1 MSGTAIFEKLGILDK
16 ADAFEE
22 IGPADLSSHKPE
34 PEVLELQDIAADR
47 DTAAAAIYD
56 GPLPQMPPVQ
66 TQAARDALLEGYRT
80 VRQMT
85 EKLVE
90 PLTPEDQNLQS
101 MDDASPA
108 KWHRAHTTWFFET
121 FLLQPHQP
129 AYCVFDEHFNYLF
142 NSYYEAVGERH
153 PRPERGILSRPTADT
168 VTQYRRY
175 VDAAMEELIARI
187 DDAQLSQ
194 IAPLLALG
202 LAHEQQHQELIL
214 TDIKHAFWRNPV
226 SLAYQPAQG
235 FTRDM
240 PPPLDFVSFA
250 GGIVEIG
257 HDGHGFAFDNEGP
270 RHDVLLR
277 PYALADRLVTQG
289 EWLAFI
295 DAGGYTDSRW
305 WLASG
310 WDWRR
315 AQGIE
320 APLYWRRD
328 GARWSVF
335 TLHGRVALDAD
346 APAVHMSYYEADAY
360 ARWRAAH
367 DGLPCRLPTEAEWEH
382 AAQAHEAEAV
392 AQGHFVESGVLQPQ
406 AASPSSTQASRP
418 RQLFGDAWEWTA
430 SAYLPYPGY
439 RPWAGA
445 VGEYNGKFMINQ
457 MVLRGGSCATPRDHI
472 RASYRNFFP
481 TDARWQFSG
490 MRLARDL
497 D

>member
-1 MSGTAIFEKLGILDK
+1 MSSTAIFEKLGILDK
-16 ADAFEE
+16 ADTFEE
-22 IGPADLSSHKPE
+22 IGPADLSPQKPE
-34 PEVLELQDIAADR
+34 PDILELQDIAAGP

-56 GPLPQMPPVQ
+56 GPLPQMQPVQ
-66 TQAARDALLEGYRT
+66 NQAARDALLEGYRT

-129 AYCVFDEHFNYLF
+129 AYCVFDEHYNYLF

-187 DDAQLSQ
+187 DDAALGQ

-270 RHDVLLR
+270 RHRVLLNPYRIASR
-277 PYALADRLVTQG
+277 PISCG
-289 EWLAFI
+289 EYLLFME
-295 DAGGYTDSRW
+295 DGGYSQPEL
-305 WLASG
+305 WLSDG
-310 WDWRR
+310 WATVQREGW
-315 AQGIE
+315 Q
-320 APLYWRRD
+320 APLYWTRD
-328 GARWSVF
+328 AKKGGWQIF
-335 TLHGRVALDAD
+335 TLNGKRAID
-346 APAVHMSYYEADAY
+346 PAEPVCHVSFFEA
-360 ARWRAAH
+360 AAFATWA
-367 DGLPCRLPTEAEWEH
+367 GKRLPTEAEWEH
-382 AAQAHEAEAV
+382 AAQSGRCEFRGGFLDRAHPHPHPASAPP
-392 AQGHFVESGVLQPQ
+392 GRLQM
-406 AASPSSTQASRP
+406 
-418 RQLFGDAWEWTA
+418 FGEVWEWTR
-430 SAYLPYPGY
+430 SGYEPYPGFK
-439 RPWAGA
+439 PAGGA
-445 VGEYNGKFMINQ
+445 IGEYNGKFMCSQI
-457 MVLRGGSCATPRDHI
+457 VLRGGSCVTPPGHV

-481 TDARWQFSG
+481 PAARWQFSG
-490 MRLARDL
+490 IRLAEDV
-497 D
+497 